1 MHQNE
6 QDWELFK
13 RLFKFRKF
21 IRALKSRLL
30 RAVLGK
36 KSLDRT
42 AREICDLLSAA
53 RAKLGDIVVYYLNSD
68 ARSSFLKLSP
78 IYSTR

>member
-1 MHQNE
+1 MHQKK

-30 RAVLGK
+30 RAVVSKK
-36 KSLDRT
+36 KS
-42 AREICDLLSAA
+42 
-53 RAKLGDIVVYYLNSD
+53 
-68 ARSSFLKLSP
+68 
-78 IYSTR
+78 